1 MPSPYDEKVAA
12 YLALSNLND
21 LALAAFT
28 AKYPLI
34 TVGATFTETIGI
46 KWKVRY
52 IYADRNQ
59 AMFMATFVD
68 PGPPET
74 DTSYTR
80 MFYSP
85 EPQMLW
91 FDGNFTDVLTTQP
104 GSQVINVAAA
114 RFGEVI
120 DIDIDGITL
129 SPATYS
135 FDSATGDLTLT
146 APTTA
151 GQLLN
156 FNYRTKPYS
165 YGYNTGI

>member
-12 YLALSNLND
+12 YNALSELNA

-28 AKYPLI
+28 AKYPLV

-68 PGPPET
+68 PPST
-74 DTSYTR
+74 DTNYTR

-85 EPQMLW
+85 DPEMLW

-104 GSQVINVAAA
+104 AGQVVNVQAA
-114 RFGEVI
+114 RFGEVL
-120 DIDIDGITL
+120 DIDIDGTPL
-129 SPATYS
+129 NPATEYT
-135 FDSATGDLTLT
+135 FDSATGDLTL
-146 APTTA
+146 ANPTTA

-156 FNYRTKPYS
+156 FNYRSKPYS